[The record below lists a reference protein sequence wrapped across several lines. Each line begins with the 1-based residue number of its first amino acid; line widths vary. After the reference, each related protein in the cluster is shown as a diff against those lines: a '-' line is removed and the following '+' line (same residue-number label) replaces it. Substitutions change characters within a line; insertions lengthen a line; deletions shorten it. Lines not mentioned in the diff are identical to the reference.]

1 MKYPPHEML
10 DTYLFITVS
19 TDIVLNVFLNSLHDC
34 HNFYCFIMSLLQWV
48 IQKSKNVLLPP
59 QDTPQDTPPDTPQDD
74 HTNYGLEKALCHIS
88 KCIHTPISCFSG
100 IFVTVWMFY
109 FTPFFICF
117 YIYVPFMT
125 LLICRKIFRMNP
137 SNYGMFRNTIHFTK
151 SL

>member
-59 QDTPQDTPPDTPQDD
+59 QDTPPDTPQDD

-109 FTPFFICF
+109 FTPLTQCQAFVQFSQTAFIDF
-117 YIYVPFMT
+117 LFSLWYHELHY
-125 LLICRKIFRMNP
+125 FRLSYNKYLP
-137 SNYGMFRNTIHFTK
+137 IES
-151 SL
+151 